1 MIVSLEFS
9 ILSIAFPISSVSL
22 RGSKFSHW
30 AHHAL
35 GAASIFLLIRVR
47 TLYLSLFP
55 CLTAIHYDKI
65 RAINVWGTWN
75 ITSAKLKCLYLCMN
89 EASQLYGFQFL
100 LLRLASMLLFRMIVQ
115 DTFKKYIEKM
125 CNKATFAV
133 TAFDSDNVS
142 HWGKPF
148 SYIPMWFYLIGEL
161 NRFPLME
168 KDVARTR
175 FRLGNN
181 KEGNNPTQVVEEIS
195 GASISLLISY
205 IQPITIS
212 QVRILGFDFE

>member
-1 MIVSLEFS
+1 MSEARGISPVLNWSVFIYVWMKRLNCTVFNFSFCDQPVCFFLEWSF
-9 ILSIAFPISSVSL
+9 
-22 RGSKFSHW
+22 
-30 AHHAL
+30 
-35 GAASIFLLIRVR
+35 
-47 TLYLSLFP
+47 
-55 CLTAIHYDKI
+55 
-65 RAINVWGTWN
+65 
-75 ITSAKLKCLYLCMN
+75 
-89 EASQLYGFQFL
+89 
-100 LLRLASMLLFRMIVQ
+100 
-115 DTFKKYIEKM
+115 KM